1 MPSQE
6 DIAKAKE
13 RRERRKLAREAAVEK
28 AHAQEQDFSE
38 TVAKSKASPPRV
50 AAPQKPSRERRA
62 EERKE
67 AERKADQ
74 QEREMKVDDTVPSP
88 RAFLSRQPTLHE
100 LNKLARAQTKHFKSG
115 ARVVAKAAGRAA
127 YNAAMSGE
135 APHLQPSKHQRMFN
149 AERDMRNAKS
159 EQKTD
164 E

>member
-38 TVAKSKASPPRV
+38 TVAKSKASPPLV
-50 AAPQKPSRERRA
+50 AASKKSSREQRA
-62 EERKE
+62 EERRD

-88 RAFLSRQPTLHE
+88 RVFLSRPPTLHE
-100 LNKLARAQTKHFKSG
+100 LNKLARAQTQSFKSG
-115 ARVVAKAAGRAA
+115 ARVVAKAAGKAA
-127 YNAAMSGE
+127 YSAAMSGE
-135 APHLQPSKHQRMFN
+135 VPHLRPSKHQRMFN